1 MNKIQMVVE
10 QYPINILHHTYNREC
25 RYTRGLHIPVEDFQ
39 NIVNLMCPDTKTYF
53 EFHNVAKK
61 IERGEYLNG
70 HAGLARYI
78 ANYYKTQK
86 GAEVAGINDGRD
98 FYVKIV

>member
-1 MNKIQMVVE
+1 MNNLKVVLE
-10 QYPINILHHTYNREC
+10 STPVNVSHHTYNREC
-25 RYTRGLHIPVEDFQ
+25 RYTRGLHIPMEDFTS
-39 NIVNLMCPDTKTYF
+39 IVDRMCPDTKTYF

-70 HAGLARYI
+70 HAGLARHI
-78 ANYYKTQK
+78 ANYYKNEK
-86 GAEVAGINDGRD
+86 GAEVRGINDGRD